1 MSTRPVR
8 KIFPTAKLTADN
20 AGELELASHRRAIAA
35 SVPFVAPQPKPPA
48 TSSPL
53 PESSPESP
61 PPLTDVEDDSSPA
74 ADLSQTRSSSKRP
87 SQDVIK
93 SLHSHDSIITVSSTA
108 SDDAP
113 DTARKFKKSKTAVSS
128 GAQDAHSDVSVINI
142 DDIGDPEDERLN
154 RSEPTADIKHFFTIL
169 ACLPGQTKRRMKC
182 NLCA

>member
-35 SVPFVAPQPKPPA
+35 SASVPFAAPQPKPPA

-61 PPLTDVEDDSSPA
+61 PPLTDVEDDFSPA

-108 SDDAP
+108 FDDAP
-113 DTARKFKKSKTAVSS
+113 DTARKFKKSKIAVSS

-169 ACLPGQTKRRMKC
+169 ACLPG
-182 NLCA
+182 